1 MRLRRLNE
9 EGIRRFGEYLDS
21 LRTPTPLPYPNALLT
36 DNATSEGVGSTVEVV
51 PRSFDSRFQ
60 AAEYLQERLAE
71 SGLLELHR
79 DRGFWTWLALFYHDT
94 LCPMDGRGQRTPGAR
109 ARHILESTNYQRY
122 YRHLLAGPLLIY
134 RAHRDDPTRALAVLW
149 QPVDT
154 PGDIV
159 EQLASRQE
167 LISNRA
173 IMSAATEL
181 YIDRT
186 TRAAKRGAGG
196 KSRGSARRLASLCNQ
211 LDVTWDLY
219 AMNTPA
225 LLDKLPREFERF
237 RKT

>member
-1 MRLRRLNE
+1 MKLRRLND

-21 LRTPTPLPYPNALLT
+21 LKTPTPFVYPSDVLA
-36 DNATSEGVGSTVEVV
+36 DDATSEDVGSTVEIA
-51 PRSFDSRFQ
+51 PRNFESRFQ

-94 LCPMDGRGQRTPGAR
+94 LCPVDRHGQRNPGAR

-122 YRHLLAGPLLIY
+122 YRHLLAGPWLIY
-134 RAHRDDPTRALAVLW
+134 RAHRDDPARALAVLS
-149 QPVDT
+149 QPLDT

-173 IMSAATEL
+173 IMPAATEL
-181 YIDRT
+181 YIDRS

-219 AMNTPA
+219 AMDAAA
-225 LLDKLPREFERF
+225 LLDKLPGEFARF
-237 RKT
+237 RAA